1 MEEQKDLNTPPLSKT
16 LKSHLTAEK
25 PLTKKD
31 QNLLEKKKKK
41 KKKMFYI
48 QRQRRSHNEVTT
60 QKLKN
65 NYIKEVLPH
74 EISF

>member
-1 MEEQKDLNTPPLSKT
+1 MEEQKDLNTPPLSKI

-41 KKKMFYI
+41 KKD
-48 QRQRRSHNEVTT
+48 
-60 QKLKN
+60 
-65 NYIKEVLPH
+65 VLYPKTKKKPQ
-74 EISF
+74 

>member
-1 MEEQKDLNTPPLSKT
+1 MEEQKDLNTPPLSKI

-31 QNLLEKKKKK
+31 QNLLEKKKK

-74 EISF
+74 KISF